1 MNILLEN
8 NFLILN
14 LFVKLQYLINIFD
27 IIISPKYFL
36 FGIYKTDLLLL
47 KLKYSKLV

>member
-1 MNILLEN
+1 MYILFEN

-14 LFVKLQYLINIFD
+14 LFVKLQNVINLFD
-27 IIISPKYFL
+27 LIISPKYFL

-47 KLKYSKLV
+47 KLKYSNII